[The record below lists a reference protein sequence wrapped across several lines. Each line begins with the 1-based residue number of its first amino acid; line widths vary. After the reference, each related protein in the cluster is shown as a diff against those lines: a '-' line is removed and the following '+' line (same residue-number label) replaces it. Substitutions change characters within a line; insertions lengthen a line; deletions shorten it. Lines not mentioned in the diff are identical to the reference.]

1 VDLSRLQ
8 GAEGRVVA
16 LRKSFPTI
24 SLKSAEK
31 ISAKLS
37 AIGDKVTKEVL
48 ERAILESHR
57 ENGKKT
63 KPAELKIRRP
73 MPPPTRRHKDLQK
86 EHSRKQCR
94 GRIIE
99 EMMILRDKCADLCE
113 RVMELESAIK
123 DVALYAKNRKADEG

>member
-73 MPPPTRRHKDLQK
+73 MP
-86 EHSRKQCR
+86 HSRKQCR